1 MGVLIELFFPPTSQS
16 HGIPCQSIWGSRFE
30 DSMSSVVPSTGTAI
44 SDYTIYVVPV
54 FILNTMYSSTRYMV
68 QTTNVQ
74 TTNILLLL
82 FLVSVN
88 TAQRVSEVGSR
99 NKAFELALQD
109 NQIYRNRVLYS
120 IVVLPCVDHSC
131 VLQAASGSNM

>member
-54 FILNTMYSSTRYMV
+54 FILNTMYQVHGTNYKRTNYKHTTSIILSICKYST
-68 QTTNVQ
+68 TG
-74 TTNILLLL
+74 
-82 FLVSVN
+82 
-88 TAQRVSEVGSR
+88 VGSR
-99 NKAFELALQD
+99 KSEQSVRA
-109 NQIYRNRVLYS
+109 RSPR
-120 IVVLPCVDHSC
+120 
-131 VLQAASGSNM
+131 